1 MWPGTIG
8 LGCGFGFDPE
18 IAACPSLGVTFAM
31 RLSTTL
37 EPIGEPKPV
46 VASQPVPAEYPIT
59 VTGLLDESNSS
70 AELVPVVM
78 S

>member
-1 MWPGTIG
+1 
-8 LGCGFGFDPE
+8 
-18 IAACPSLGVTFAM
+18 M
-31 RLSTTL
+31 RLRLGSRHRSLPVAWRYIRDEESTTL

-46 VASQPVPAEYPIT
+46 VASQPIPAEYPIT
-59 VTGLLDESNSS
+59 VTGLLDESNSR